1 VRLMVKRSKGYRS
14 RTRAL
19 FRKDHRK
26 RGKISISKLL
36 QAYNVGDKVCIKTDP
51 GIHRGMPHRRFY
63 GKIGVIAGRR
73 GRSYIVN
80 VSARGRSAIILV
92 RPEHLEGRGR

>member
-1 VRLMVKRSKGYRS
+1 MVRRSKGYRS

-19 FRKDHRK
+19 FRKDRRK
-26 RGKISISKLL
+26 RGKIGIGKLL
-36 QAYNVGDKVCIKTDP
+36 QAYSVGDKVCIEIDP
-51 GIHRGMPHRRFY
+51 SIHKGMPHRRFY

-80 VSARGRSAIILV
+80 VSAGGRSAMILV

>member
-1 VRLMVKRSKGYRS
+1 MVKRSKGYRS

-19 FRKDHRK
+19 FRKDRRK
-26 RGKISISKLL
+26 RGKIGIGKLL
-36 QAYNVGDKVCIKTDP
+36 QAYSVGDKVCIEIDP
-51 GIHRGMPHRRFY
+51 SIHRGMPHRRFF

-73 GRSYIVN
+73 GRSYMVN
-80 VSARGRSAIILV
+80 VSAGGRSAMILV